1 MGHGIRITS
10 PISQKS
16 IKQAGIVFVDDT
28 NLWSGLEDDDD
39 LLSAGHK
46 GQEDVNLWAKSLE
59 EVGGLLQPP
68 KCGWTVHDM
77 RCSDKGVWEYRDAPK
92 KKAKKNGTPAKE
104 EDGDL
109 ESLDTEV
116 DEELDNLKITV
127 PQLTGDAMAIQR
139 LKSSKA
145 VKNLGLFARPDG
157 CSDKHMDQ
165 MKERMEDWTVRVKN
179 GALPTR
185 SVWTSYN
192 HQLWAGLKYGL
203 GASSAPMADLKKG
216 LGSSDFYLISSLGV
230 VRSIKK
236 EWQYLPAA
244 FCGMGL
250 LNLVTETASA
260 TLNSFLQHYNTDS
273 ALGITLSATMENLQ
287 LELGVQGCPLHYD

>member
-10 PISQKS
+10 SISQKL

-28 NLWSGLEDDDD
+28 NLWSGLEDEDD
-39 LLSAGHK
+39 LLSAAHK
-46 GQEDVNLWAKSLE
+46 GQEDVNLWEKSLE

-68 KCGWTVHDM
+68 KYRWTVHDM
-77 RCSDKGVWEYRDAPK
+77 RCSDKGVWEYRDAT
-92 KKAKKNGTPAKE
+92 KKAAKREGKSAKE
-104 EDGDL
+104 EDDDL
-109 ESLDTEV
+109 ESLDTEA
-116 DEELDNLKITV
+116 DKELDSLKMTV
-127 PQLTGDAMAIQR
+127 PQLTGDAMTIKR

-165 MKERMEDWTVRVKN
+165 MKERLEDWTVRVKN

-203 GASSAPMADLKKG
+203 GASSALMKEVKEG
-216 LGSSDFYLISSLGV
+216 LGSSDSYLIISLGV
-230 VRSIKK
+230 FRSIRK
-236 EWQYLPAA
+236 E
-244 FCGMGL
+244 
-250 LNLVTETASA
+250 
-260 TLNSFLQHYNTDS
+260 
-273 ALGITLSATMENLQ
+273 
-287 LELGVQGCPLHYD
+287 